1 MTKKHLI
8 VELNVALADFQRA
21 AYDNFGSDSYAS
33 GWLGSALMAAAQK
46 LSVKDQKALLEVL
59 QKDAEASRV
68 QAFQRAEVRRIKAGK
83 SVKEIA

>member
-33 GWLGSALMAAAQK
+33 GWLGSALMTAAQK
-46 LSVKDQKALLEVL
+46 LSLKDQKELLEIL

-68 QAFQRAEVRRIKAGK
+68 QAAARAAVKMKKLGF
-83 SVKEIA
+83 KEIA

>member
-46 LSVKDQKALLEVL
+46 LSLKDQKELLEIL

-68 QAFQRAEVRRIKAGK
+68 QAAKRAAVKMKKLGF
-83 SVKEIA
+83 KEIA